1 MKISWCMLFVEQ
13 VFYDSLIINFD
24 LINKDEMHV
33 VIIDRYIVGMQ
44 FQ

>member
-1 MKISWCMLFVEQ
+1 MLFVEQ

-44 FQ
+44 LSLIHI

>member
-1 MKISWCMLFVEQ
+1 MLFVEQ

-24 LINKDEMHV
+24 LINNDEMHV

>member
-1 MKISWCMLFVEQ
+1 MLFVEQ

-24 LINKDEMHV
+24 LINKDEMHD

>member
-1 MKISWCMLFVEQ
+1 MLFVEQ

-24 LINKDEMHV
+24 LINKGEMHV

>member
-1 MKISWCMLFVEQ
+1 MLFVEQ

-33 VIIDRYIVGMQ
+33 VIIDRYIVGMR